1 MKITN
6 PAKMTDTQY
15 LSLKNQA
22 KMATTMQ
29 KIGRTKRKIV
39 ITLSRTSQKYLL
51 QMVKEMKK
59 QLVANEKQLANVF
72 SFFNYLEGVL
82 TVKKKQ
88 KMPKIKAISISYE
101 EQDYLVMQIKSSIN
115 EINNQRLK
123 LRWYNF
129 FKKMAFSALM
139 TQNEKL
145 LKEVLNK

>member
-72 SFFNYLEGVL
+72 SFFNYLESVL

-129 FKKMAFSALM
+129 FKKWLF
-139 TQNEKL
+139 L
-145 LKEVLNK
+145 L

>member
-72 SFFNYLEGVL
+72 SFFNYLESVL